1 MDAGFGG
8 QQDTTSVKAK
18 VINLIRSV
26 RTVARSKWLK
36 PMHLSPECCISNLQ
50 DWANATVIAVP
61 LIAVNTLIITY
72 ELILG

>member
-26 RTVARSKWLK
+26 RTVARSKSL
-36 PMHLSPECCISNLQ
+36 MSNPLLLQ
-50 DWANATVIAVP
+50 VKLVIFR
-61 LIAVNTLIITY
+61 I
-72 ELILG
+72 ELT